1 MLQFRDLLTSKKFNS
16 EEKKLLLIGIVQ
28 NMIYSKEFFPSN
40 ESLKSYIPI
49 FEKLLNENEQFK
61 DYLFHSRTL
70 LSSRITR
77 LLIENKEVVLD
88 KEIINWHINFFNHLA
103 HNNTNINKENKV
115 IHNTLLNNFLTER
128 EKYK

>member
-1 MLQFRDLLTSKKFNS
+1 
-16 EEKKLLLIGIVQ
+16 
-28 NMIYSKEFFPSN
+28 MIYSKEIFPSN